1 MWVFGYGSLMWRPG
15 FSYTDVQPARLAGAH
30 RAMCI
35 YSHVH
40 RGTPRHPGLVLGLD
54 RGGSCRGMAFHVAP
68 AQTQK
73 VIRYLREREQIND
86 VYRECRRII
95 HLEDGRK
102 VRALV
107 FLARRDHRQ
116 YAGQLPGP
124 ARARLVAQGRG
135 KSGTSMDY
143 LIDTLNH
150 LRQMGVEN
158 PQLEQLLA
166 DARAIKSSS

>member
-15 FSYTDVQPARLAGAH
+15 FHFTEVQPARLAGAH

-54 RGGSCRGMAFHVAP
+54 RGGSCRGLAFHVTASETG
-68 AQTQK
+68 Q
-73 VIRYLREREQIND
+73 VIRYLRDREQINN
-86 VYRECRRII
+86 VYRECSRIVR
-95 HLEDGRK
+95 LEDGRTA
-102 VRALV
+102 RALV
-107 FLARRDHRQ
+107 YMARQDHDQ
-116 YAGQLPGP
+116 YAGALSVPAKAQLI
-124 ARARLVAQGRG
+124 AQGRG

-143 LIDTLNH
+143 LADTLNH

-158 PQLEQLLA
+158 PQLEHLLA
-166 DARAIKSSS
+166 AAHAIEPSS